1 MNKYYLRDRSVLS
14 MQKNWDCLYFLQGLD
29 SCRGLIYQAHNF
41 DFSFGI
47 DLLKK

>member
-1 MNKYYLRDRSVLS
+1 MQGFDLR
-14 MQKNWDCLYFLQGLD
+14 
-29 SCRGLIYQAHNF
+29 RGLIYQARNF